1 MHPPSRVLLK
11 LSGEAFKG
19 PQGPLSPDS
28 LRHIVDE
35 IASIRDTQV
44 AIVVGGGNIIRGARS
59 QWLGRVEADT
69 LGMLATI
76 INGLALK
83 SCLEEFGREVIVQS
97 AIVSGLTEPVVP
109 QKACVAMRDGK
120 IVVFVGGTGNPFV
133 TTDTA
138 AALHAAAIQA
148 DVVAKASN
156 VDGVFTNDPAAGGV
170 NELLPELSFD
180 TFIEKRYGVMDLVAV
195 EICRENNLPIMVFN
209 WNKQGA
215 LRAIASGEKIGTLIC

>member
-1 MHPPSRVLLK
+1 MHPPSCVLLK

-19 PQGPLSPDS
+19 PQGPLSPES
-28 LRHIVDE
+28 LRHIVEE
-35 IASIRDTQV
+35 IASIRDTRM

-59 QWLGRVEADT
+59 QWLSRVEADA

-83 SCLEEFGREVIVQS
+83 SYLEEFGREVIVQS
-97 AIVSGLTEPVVP
+97 AIVSEFAEPVAP
-109 QKACVAMRDGK
+109 HKACAAMCEGK

-138 AALHAAAIQA
+138 AALRAAAIRA

-156 VDGVFTNDPAAGGV
+156 VDGVFTSDPAAG
-170 NELLPELSFD
+170 EASQLLRELSFD
-180 TFIEKRYGVMDLVAV
+180 KFIEKRYGVMDLVAV
-195 EICRENNLPIMVFN
+195 EICRENNLPIVVFN
-209 WNKQGA
+209 WNKPGA
-215 LRAIASGEKIGTLIC
+215 LRAIASGERIGTLIC

>member
-1 MHPPSRVLLK
+1 MHPPSCVLLK

-19 PQGPLSPDS
+19 PQGPLSPES
-28 LRHIVDE
+28 LRHIVEE
-35 IASIRDTQV
+35 IASLNDTRL
-44 AIVVGGGNIIRGARS
+44 AIVVGGGNIIRGARN
-59 QWLGRVEADT
+59 QWLGRVEADA

-83 SCLEEFGREVIVQS
+83 SFLEEFGREVIVQS
-97 AIVSGLTEPVVP
+97 AIVSEFAEPVAP
-109 QKACVAMRDGK
+109 DKACAAMRDGK

-138 AALHAAAIQA
+138 AAVRAAAIRA

-156 VDGVFTNDPAAGGV
+156 VDGVFTSDPAKGGATQ
-170 NELLPELSFD
+170 LLRELSFD
-180 TFIEKRYGVMDLVAV
+180 AFIEKRYGVMDLVAV
-195 EICRENNLPIMVFN
+195 EICRENNLPIVVFN
-209 WNKQGA
+209 WNKPGA